1 MQIRSNNFMANH
13 LPCGIELP
21 QVFFD
26 GPIDMG
32 HVRNFAVRAEHLGY
46 DSLWL
51 QERIIG
57 DVNMLEPVT
66 LLSYVAAIT
75 SRLKLGTSVI
85 LLPLRNPIQLAKAY
99 ATLDVMSEG
108 RAVMGVGLGGGH
120 LGSHENVFGYT
131 RDGRVTRF
139 TEAVEI
145 MKRLWTE
152 PKASFQGRF
161 WNLDNVAMEPKPIQ
175 KPRLPIIFGG
185 HHENALRRAV
195 QHADGWMGAG
205 SSSSESFV
213 RESGRIRQMLAES
226 NRNPQSFHFSKRVYL
241 AVDKDEGRGERRIKD
256 WFAKRY
262 KNAELGPKVSIWG
275 SAAKCTEKI
284 QEIVK
289 AGAQQIVFNPMF
301 DEMEH
306 LEICAKEIMPNL

>member
-1 MQIRSNNFMANH
+1 MQIRSNDFMAND

-26 GPIDMG
+26 GPVDME
-32 HVRNFAVRAEHLGY
+32 HVRNFAVRAEDLGY

-57 DVNMLEPVT
+57 DVKMLEPVT

-85 LLPLRNPIQLAKAY
+85 LLPLRNPVQLAKAY
-99 ATLDVMSEG
+99 ATLDVMSNG

-120 LGSHENVFGYT
+120 LGSHENVFGYI
-131 RDGRVTRF
+131 REGRVTRF

-145 MKRLWTE
+145 MKLLWTE
-152 PKASFQGRF
+152 PKASFHGRF
-161 WNLDNVAMEPKPIQ
+161 WNLENVSMEPKPIQ

-195 QHADGWMGAG
+195 KHADGWMGAG
-205 SSSSESFV
+205 SSSSGSFI
-213 RESGRIRQMLAES
+213 RESGRIRQLLAES
-226 NRNPQSFHFSKRVYL
+226 SRDPRSFHFSKRVYL
-241 AVDKDEGRGERRIKD
+241 AVDNDEARAERRIKD
-256 WFAKRY
+256 WFGKRY
-262 KNAELGPKVSIWG
+262 KNADLGPKVSIWG
-275 SAAKCTEKI
+275 SAARCTEKI
-284 QEIVK
+284 EEIVK
-289 AGAQQIVFNPMF
+289 AGAQQIIFNPMF

-306 LEICAKEIMPNL
+306 LEVCAKEIMPQL

>member
-1 MQIRSNNFMANH
+1 MADH

-26 GPIDMG
+26 GPVDMD
-32 HVRNFAVRAEHLGY
+32 HIRKFAARAETLGY

-51 QERIIG
+51 QERILG
-57 DVNMLEPVT
+57 DITMLEPVT

-75 SRLKLGTSVI
+75 AKLKLGTSVI
-85 LLPLRNPIQLAKAY
+85 LLPLRNPLQLAKAY
-99 ATLDVMSEG
+99 STLDVMSNG
-108 RAVMGVGLGGGH
+108 RAIMGVGLGGGH
-120 LGSHENVFGYT
+120 LGSHEDLFGYM
-131 RDGRVTRF
+131 REGRVTRF
-139 TEAVEI
+139 TEAVQI
-145 MKRLWTE
+145 MKLLWTE
-152 PKASFQGRF
+152 PKASFQGRY
-161 WNLDNVAMEPKPIQ
+161 WNFKDVSMEPKPMQ
-175 KPRLPIIFGG
+175 QPRLPIIFGG

-195 QHADGWMGAG
+195 KYADGWMGAG
-205 SSSSESFV
+205 SSSSGSFI
-213 RESGRIRQMLAES
+213 RESARLRDMLADAK
-226 NRNPQSFHFSKRVYL
+226 RDPGTFHFAKRVYL
-241 AVDKDEGRGERRIKD
+241 AVDKDNARAERRIRE
-256 WFAKRY
+256 WFGKRY

-306 LEICAKEIMPNL
+306 LDICAKEIMPHL

>member
-1 MQIRSNNFMANH
+1 MANH

-32 HVRNFAVRAEHLGY
+32 HVRNFALRAEHLGY

-99 ATLDVMSEG
+99 ATLDVMSEC

-131 RDGRVTRF
+131 REGRVTRF

-152 PKASFQGRF
+152 PKASFHGRF

-175 KPRLPIIFGG
+175 KPGPPLLVGGAFPYGARRAIAYGDGWVPHARRPAYGDVLGKLPEFAALARAAGRDPAALPITVFGVA
-185 HHENALRRAV
+185 E
-195 QHADGWMGAG
+195 DGDL
-205 SSSSESFV
+205 
-213 RESGRIRQMLAES
+213 I
-226 NRNPQSFHFSKRVYL
+226 
-241 AVDKDEGRGERRIKD
+241 
-256 WFAKRY
+256 KRY
-262 KNAELGPKVSIWG
+262 RDAGVARLLFNLPP
-275 SAAKCTEKI
+275 AK
-284 QEIVK
+284 
-289 AGAQQIVFNPMF
+289 A
-301 DEMEH
+301 DEV
-306 LEICAKEIMPNL
+306 LPVLDRCATLMRQAR